1 MMANLTTETDTTH
14 SAPQTPIDNP
24 DNAGVQRRSFLSGAA
39 KLAAA
44 GAIAGWVPAFRITAA
59 EACTPTPPN
68 FPAGITLYQ
77 QAFINWA
84 RDISVDPMWTCAP
97 TTPAQVVTICNWAK
111 ANNFKVRPRGSM
123 HNWSPLT
130 IQAGAVCPNV
140 ILVDTTQN
148 LKAVSVNTSSTPKTV
163 TAQTG
168 IMMEDLLTTLEGYT
182 LGVTACPAPGDISL
196 GGALAIDA
204 HGTAVPKTGETLV
217 SGHTYGSLSNLVR
230 SLTAV
235 VWNSAN
241 NQYELRTFQR
251 TDPGCTALLAHVGRS
266 FITEVTLQVGANQR
280 LRCQS
285 WFDKTAAELFAPAG
299 SSGNTVNSYL
309 NSAGRFEAIWFPFT
323 PKPWIKV
330 WSVAP
335 SKPILSRTVNS
346 PYNYPFS
353 DSIGQD
359 LIDLQAQILA
369 GDVSKTPDFGLTQY
383 NTIAAGLVLTS
394 SWDLWGWSKNTL
406 LYIKP
411 TTLRVTANGYA
422 VLCSR
427 ANVQRAINE
436 FYVMYSAKLSAYQA
450 QGRFPMNGPV
460 EIRVTGLD
468 RPSDVVGISGAP
480 SPQLSALRP
489 RPDHPEWDCAVWFD
503 ILTMPGTPYS
513 NQFYR
518 EVEQWMYSNYA
529 SYGSVRVE
537 WSKGWGY
544 SNSAAWADSTV
555 IGTTVPNSLKTG
567 YTAGDN
573 FDTARAT
580 LNSFDPSRIF
590 TSPLLNS
597 LLP

>member
-1 MMANLTTETDTTH
+1 MANLTTETDTTH